1 MLHVAIETRSSPRA
15 YTSLTLNIGTSA
27 RMLTPDSSQGRL
39 LKNKSTANLPYRS
52 ARAKPPK
59 SPGAAKPPKPLKTL
73 KKVLL
78 QTQHVTGI
86 VQDAA
91 EDLSSVNSGLKQATE
106 LQRAPPQVE
115 EALGISET
123 AEGKVQ
129 DAADKLAV
137 VNSALKDAVQ
147 ERLAL
152 EIQLAEV
159 TEREE
164 ASRHASFHDPLTG
177 LPNRA
182 LSNDRL
188 EHGVAQAK
196 RHGWQLAV
204 MFIDLDDFKKIN
216 DRYGHEAGDH
226 VLKTISTRLSN
237 STRDDD
243 TLSRHGGDEFL
254 YVLTEYENEHD
265 LTSIAESLVT
275 LIQTPVAI
283 RVDRVVVNTAV
294 SASIGI
300 AIFPRHGDTPEAL
313 IKSADS
319 AMYRAKRSRF
329 RFSFAR

>member
-1 MLHVAIETRSSPRA
+1 MT
-15 YTSLTLNIGTSA
+15 LTLHIGTSA
-27 RMLTPDSSQGRL
+27 RLLPPDSSQGRF
-39 LKNKSTANLPYRS
+39 LKIKSTANLPHRS

-59 SPGAAKPPKPLKTL
+59 SPGAPKPLKPL
-73 KKVLL
+73 KTINKVLL
-78 QTQHVTGI
+78 QTEEVTGL

-91 EDLSSVNSGLKQATE
+91 EDLSSVNAGLKHANEQERQPPHIEQALE
-106 LQRAPPQVE
+106 
-115 EALGISET
+115 ISET

-129 DAADKLAV
+129 EAADKLAV

-164 ASRHASFHDPLTG
+164 TSRHASFHDPLTG

-196 RHGWQLAV
+196 RHGWHLAV

-216 DRYGHEAGDH
+216 DKYGHEAGDH

-254 YVLTEYENEHD
+254 YVLTEYESEHD
-265 LTSIAESLVT
+265 LTSIAETLVT

-283 RVDRVVVNTAV
+283 RVDRVIVNTAV